1 MFMQPISS
9 ILYCYG
15 VYQDFFDKM
24 HQDPDILCPIEFN
37 KGLPSLENI
46 HALNDGQFHVIVF
59 DDLMKKIVQSEDMRD
74 LFTMYCHHKNITTI
88 MVSQNPFLKGKHL
101 CTISINTHIHILF
114 RNKRD
119 ESQINHLAHQ
129 LFQKG
134 SMRTNFLQVVDEE
147 LTMDYGYLVMDCT
160 PKMPCDMQ
168 VCTNIFPG
176 ETTYTWDL

>member
-1 MFMQPISS
+1 MTCLHNLFHPFYTVMVCIRIFS
-9 ILYCYG
+9 
-15 VYQDFFDKM
+15 DKM

-59 DDLMKKIVQSEDMRD
+59 DDLMEKIVQSEDMRD

-101 CTISINTHIHILF
+101 HTISINTHIHVLF

-119 ESQINHLAHQ
+119 ESQINHLARQ

-134 SMRTNFLQVVDEE
+134 SMRTNFL
-147 LTMDYGYLVMDCT
+147 
-160 PKMPCDMQ
+160 
-168 VCTNIFPG
+168 
-176 ETTYTWDL
+176 